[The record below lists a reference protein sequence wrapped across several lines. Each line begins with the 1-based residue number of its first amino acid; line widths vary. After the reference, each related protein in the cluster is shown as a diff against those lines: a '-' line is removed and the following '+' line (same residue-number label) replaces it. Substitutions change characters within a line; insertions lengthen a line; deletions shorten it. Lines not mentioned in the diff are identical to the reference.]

1 MIKNRIM
8 FVFLAVFILSL
19 VIPVTAQ
26 TQRRMTPYYDYPDLT
41 EEQLNRIQELRLAFH
56 KDILALR
63 TELMAGY
70 MELDNLYVQNV
81 DQKIIENK
89 LNKLDQMEAELDE
102 KFAAYQQQV
111 RNQLSDEQQVQFDRF
126 GGLGPGVDWAGDL
139 GMDYGWGAGRGY
151 DRGLGMGYGW
161 NAGRGYD
168 RGLGMGYGWGA
179 SRGYGRGLGIRS
191 GRALG
196 FDRGYG
202 RGIGINSRLGRN
214 WTRGT
219 TRTLGWN
226 RDLGYNRSLGRNWTR
241 GLGRGFRCPFFRIRR
256 W

>member
-111 RNQLSDEQQVQFDRF
+111 RNLLSDEQQVQFDRF
-126 GGLGPGVDWAGDL
+126 GGLDLGVGGAGDL
-139 GMDYGWGAGRGY
+139 GMGYGWGAGRGY

-161 NAGRGYD
+161 GAG
-168 RGLGMGYGWGA
+168 
-179 SRGYGRGLGIRS
+179 RGYGRGLGIRS
-191 GRALG
+191 GRAWG

-241 GLGRGFRCPFFRIRR
+241 GIGRGFRCPFFRIRR